1 MTVPEIPPRPRSI
14 SRRAQA
20 VVFACGLAAFVFLI
34 ARAGVRETAANV
46 YEARWVLGPIVLVWG
61 GVYICNTVAWRLLLG
76 AVSVDHGDGHAVGVR
91 APTVPF
97 ARAYAITV
105 ASFAINYITPFVNL
119 GGEPFRIAA
128 AAPYV
133 GTSRSAASVVCF
145 RLVHT
150 MAQITFWITALPLAY
165 LALPHTPGLVVAL
178 AGIATCFGVVLMVLF
193 GLARQKTVQRT
204 LQLMGR
210 LPLIRRLAARLERN
224 RSVLERVDAQ
234 LAALWGPERGR
245 FLGAMVAEYV
255 GRGLAV
261 VEYLFITR
269 AIGLDVSYLTAFV
282 IGALSQFLL
291 NMLFFIPFDV
301 GTKEGGMYLI
311 FRLLRLPAR
320 LGIYAAIVMRL
331 RELVWIAL
339 GLGFVWPS
347 RAGAD

>member
-1 MTVPEIPPRPRSI
+1 VI
-14 SRRAQA
+14 
-20 VVFACGLAAFVFLI
+20 FAFGLVAFVSLI

-46 YEARWVLGPIVLVWG
+46 YQARWVLGPIVLVWG
-61 GVYICNTVAWRLLLG
+61 GVYACNTVAWRLLLG
-76 AVSVDHGDGHAVGVR
+76 ALSVNHGDGRAAGVR
-91 APTVPF
+91 APTIPF
-97 ARAYAITV
+97 VRAYAITV

-133 GTSRSAASVVCF
+133 GTSRAAASVVCF

-150 MAQITFWITALPLAY
+150 MAQLTFWITALPLAY
-165 LALPHTPGLVVAL
+165 LALPHSPELVAGL
-178 AGIATCFGVVLMVLF
+178 AGIAVVFGGVLLVLF
-193 GLARQKTVQRT
+193 GLARQKTAQRT
-204 LQLMGR
+204 LRLMGR
-210 LPLIRRLAARLERN
+210 LPLIRRVAARLERN
-224 RSVLERVDAQ
+224 RPVLENIDAQ

-245 FLGAMVAEYV
+245 FVGAMVAEYI
-255 GRGLAV
+255 GRALAV
-261 VEYLFITR
+261 VEYCFITR

-282 IGALSQFLL
+282 IGALSQFFL

-331 RELVWIAL
+331 RELVWIAI
-339 GLGFVWPS
+339 GLAFVWLS
-347 RAGAD
+347 RDRAD

>member
-1 MTVPEIPPRPRSI
+1 MTTPGFPPQPRAL

-20 VVFACGLAAFVFLI
+20 AIFACGLAAFVLLLV
-34 ARAGVRETAANV
+34 RAGIRETAANV

-61 GVYICNTVAWRLLLG
+61 GVYICNTVAWLLLLG
-76 AVSVDHGDGHAVGVR
+76 AVSVDHGDCAAGVR
-91 APTVPF
+91 APTLPF

-105 ASFAINYITPFVNL
+105 SSFALNYITPFVNL

-150 MAQITFWITALPLAY
+150 MAQITFWLTALPLAY
-165 LALPHTPGLVVAL
+165 LALPHGPGLVAAL
-178 AGIATCFGVVLMVLF
+178 AGIATCFGLVLLVLF
-193 GLARQKTVQRT
+193 GLARQKTAQRT
-204 LQLMGR
+204 LRLMER

-224 RSVLERVDAQ
+224 RPVLERVDAQ

-245 FLGAMVAEYV
+245 FIAAMAAEYV
-255 GRGLAV
+255 GRALAV

-282 IGALSQFLL
+282 IGALSQFFL

-301 GTKEGGMYLI
+301 GTKEGGMFLI

-320 LGIYAAIVMRL
+320 LGVYAAIVMRL

-339 GLGFVWPS
+339 GVGFVWLS
-347 RAGAD
+347 RARAD